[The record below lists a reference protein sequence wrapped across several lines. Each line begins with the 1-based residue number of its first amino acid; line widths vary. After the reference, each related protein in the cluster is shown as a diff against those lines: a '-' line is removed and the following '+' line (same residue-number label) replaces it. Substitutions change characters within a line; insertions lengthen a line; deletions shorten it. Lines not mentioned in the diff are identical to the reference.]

1 MRIFVTT
8 RPSVSHER
16 VEASRRDGF
25 IRPEEIVRL
34 KKSRVTAQEE
44 ITEMLNT
51 GYQIVR
57 AIEDHYYKSRKAGD
71 FEHIREI
78 PLYEEAFKEWVKGVR
93 KGLKEVF
100 PTDLE
105 ANYFETQEVLP
116 RLSYSRMDQRVG
128 EIVDLFPRYLDRLR
142 RILDTDL
149 ARYTDLPIQDR
160 LYVEDIDSFAKVR
173 DMNPSIVAPFLSN
186 GFLDLSENRVQLA
199 LEQILDVS
207 FHRIDWPGE
216 MNDLYT
222 ANTLVNGARRATAF
236 LLKGP
241 GIGRKEMQIG
251 DCGKNGDQLVRLF
264 TTPADLYIVQYV
276 GPISDLLIKDVEGKI
291 AAAKTAGKRVHF
303 LIMDGQDTAR
313 LLHAYSKL

>member
-1 MRIFVTT
+1 
-8 RPSVSHER
+8 
-16 VEASRRDGF
+16 
-25 IRPEEIVRL
+25 
-34 KKSRVTAQEE
+34 
-44 ITEMLNT
+44 
-51 GYQIVR
+51 
-57 AIEDHYYKSRKAGD
+57 
-71 FEHIREI
+71 
-78 PLYEEAFKEWVKGVR
+78 
-93 KGLKEVF
+93 
-100 PTDLE
+100 
-105 ANYFETQEVLP
+105 
-116 RLSYSRMDQRVG
+116 MDQRVG

-149 ARYTDLPIQDR
+149 TRYTDLPIQDR

-173 DMNPSIVAPFLSN
+173 DVNPSIVAPFLSN

-264 TTPADLYIVQYV
+264 NTPADLYIVQYV
-276 GPISDLLIKDVEGKI
+276 GPISDLLIKDVEGGGVPSSVEKEKWRI
-291 AAAKTAGKRVHF
+291 LPVGEVHDQPAALAGGHRRNTPWTNVS
-303 LIMDGQDTAR
+303 GSRRRRTSWSESR
-313 LLHAYSKL
+313 WVS